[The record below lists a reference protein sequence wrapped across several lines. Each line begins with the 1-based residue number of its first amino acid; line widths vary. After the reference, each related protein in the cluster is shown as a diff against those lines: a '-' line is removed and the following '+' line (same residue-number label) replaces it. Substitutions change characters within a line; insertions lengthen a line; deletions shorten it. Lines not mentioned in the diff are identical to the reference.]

1 MTIILRHFNKN
12 NINKNSLLVIIGS
25 YLSGKSTLTKD
36 ILYIHKDIPSG
47 IVICNNKEKYKYI
60 PPIFVHN
67 KYDKYT
73 IKQYLKR
80 QQILTENEDNNESFI
95 ILDDCLYNNYKD
107 KYLTIL
113 LESSKIYNYLCIIE
127 TQYFSKINN
136 NFINNIDYV
145 FILKDD
151 IELNRKHIYE
161 QFKDYLTIEYSIFVK
176 ILNDYTNN
184 YNLLVLDMKCKSIC
198 IEDKLYWYKANIHN
212 NFIICN
218 EESWN
223 YNNENYIKE
232 PSIRNMNRSIFY

>member
-1 MTIILRHFNKN
+1 MNKLKIWFTDFWPEWKDENFILPILKRHF
-12 NINKNSLLVIIGS
+12 
-25 YLSGKSTLTKD
+25 
-36 ILYIHKDIPSG
+36 
-47 IVICNNKEKYKYI
+47 
-60 PPIFVHN
+60 
-67 KYDKYT
+67 
-73 IKQYLKR
+73 
-80 QQILTENEDNNESFI
+80 
-95 ILDDCLYNNYKD
+95 
-107 KYLTIL
+107 
-113 LESSKIYNYLCIIE
+113 
-127 TQYFSKINN
+127 
-136 NFINNIDYV
+136 
-145 FILKDD
+145 D